1 MSGGIAYV
9 YDPSATFAPKCNPE
23 FVDLETLDRQD
34 DTQFVLELLK
44 RHVRYTGS
52 TLASRLLADFPV
64 TSKMFVKVMP
74 RDFRRVLEGKSQFG
88 AIDIAPIVLSDLEV
102 VHG

>member
-1 MSGGIAYV
+1 M
-9 YDPSATFAPKCNPE
+9 
-23 FVDLETLDRQD
+23 
-34 DTQFVLELLK
+34 LELLK

-52 TLASRLLADFPV
+52 TLAAKLLTDWSV
-64 TSKMFVKVMP
+64 TAKLFVKVMP

-88 AIDIAPIVLSDLEV
+88 AVEIAPIVLSDLEV